1 MRFAARQ
8 KRDVR
13 GVWRDQRRDAC
24 VCDRGPV
31 WFVLI
36 EMCTNREKKSNLL
49 VHRPPSALFC
59 RVSKVFTWFSSFFRR
74 VRKTGVTAVM
84 HLDALGTHHHCYT
97 KLKRIKKQTFVLGRR
112 DKTFSRKSF
121 SNFQPQTLN

>member
-13 GVWRDQRRDAC
+13 GVRRDQRRDAC

-36 EMCTNREKKSNLL
+36 EMCANKAKKNL
-49 VHRPPSALFC
+49 
-59 RVSKVFTWFSSFFRR
+59 
-74 VRKTGVTAVM
+74 
-84 HLDALGTHHHCYT
+84 
-97 KLKRIKKQTFVLGRR
+97 I
-112 DKTFSRKSF
+112 
-121 SNFQPQTLN
+121 